1 MDGKCCSCSLSGR
14 CLDGIAGMT
23 VGETERG
30 AGRDDETAGIVVVVV
45 AAAAVADER
54 KRRSSCL
61 ELGCNPDFD
70 LLFSLNGPA
79 Y

>member
-1 MDGKCCSCSLSGR
+1 M
-14 CLDGIAGMT
+14 DGIAGMT

-30 AGRDDETAGIVVVVV
+30 AGRDDETAGIV
-45 AAAAVADER
+45 AAAAAVAVADER